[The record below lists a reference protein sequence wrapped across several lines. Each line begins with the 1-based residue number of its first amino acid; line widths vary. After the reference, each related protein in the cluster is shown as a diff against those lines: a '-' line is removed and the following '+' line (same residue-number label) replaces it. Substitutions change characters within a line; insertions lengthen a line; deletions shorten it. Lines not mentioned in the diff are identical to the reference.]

1 VTRWDVFGVGLLITG
16 VGMALVFLTLILV
29 ALVIWAL
36 SKAFP
41 GKPEAEGEEEEQA
54 EPELLAS
61 EAAPVADDILGQ
73 VAAVAVALALQA
85 GAARPALALAPAG
98 AVASVAALP
107 WQALTEVDDEE
118 ITGEVVQVAGI
129 TGSASWKARGRLD
142 GLK

>member
-1 VTRWDVFGVGLLITG
+1 MTRWGVFGDGLLITG
-16 VGMALVFLTLILV
+16 VGMALVFLTLILI

-41 GKPEAEGEEEEQA
+41 GKPEAEGAEEEQA
-54 EPELLAS
+54 ELELLVSKTAS
-61 EAAPVADDILGQ
+61 ETDDTLGQ
-73 VAAVAVALALQA
+73 VAAMAVALVLQA
-85 GAARPALALAPAG
+85 GAARPALALAPVG
-98 AVASVAALP
+98 AVAPVAALP

-118 ITGEVVQVAGI
+118 ITGEVVHVAGI